1 MKQQFIMY
9 FFCRLKMFHI
19 VNFVFGC
26 KGINYSYFMCI
37 FVAQYYT
44 KKYPDLVRNRKIT
57 YRFHSFVEKL
67 HTF

>member
-1 MKQQFIMY
+1 MKQQFIMH

-44 KKYPDLVRNRKIT
+44 KKNIRIW
-57 YRFHSFVEKL
+57 
-67 HTF
+67 